1 VFACCCW
8 SAVPLYAQ
16 QEQAPAQTSRPVEI
30 IKFLGGAALGLG
42 LHESGHVVLDEAFG
56 AHPGVRKISAGFIPF
71 FAITHDPVS
80 PTKEFAISSAG
91 FWVQHIGSEVL
102 LSRRPDIR
110 HEHAPVA
117 KGYLAF
123 NVLTS
128 VMYAGAAF
136 MRTGPAE
143 RDTRGMAYSADIPEP
158 WVGATVLAP
167 AVLDAARYYRPHSR
181 WLRWSSRAAKA
192 GGALLLINAA
202 AR

>member
-1 VFACCCW
+1 MWCCM
-8 SAVPLYAQ
+8 SAVPLDAQ
-16 QEQAPAQTSRPVEI
+16 QEQTPAQVSRPLEI
-30 IKFLGGAALGLG
+30 IQFLGGAALGLG

-102 LSRRPDIR
+102 LSRRREIR
-110 HEHAPVA
+110 HEHAPIA

-128 VMYAGAAF
+128 VMYSGAAF
-136 MRTGPAE
+136 VRAGPAE
-143 RDTRGMAYSADIPEP
+143 RDTRGMAYSADIPEA
-158 WVGATVLAP
+158 WIGATVLAP
-167 AVLDAARYYRPHSR
+167 AVLDTVRYYRPQSG
-181 WLRWSSRAAKA
+181 WARWSSRAAKA
-192 GGALLLINAA
+192 GGALLLIKAA